1 METEKPIRLTEN
13 LNRLLKKE
21 RRSTSSI
28 AKELG
33 INKSTL
39 HNWKNGVLPQSLIAL
54 IKVAKYFHM
63 EIPELI
69 FDKNKHQVL
78 HQVSLEEK
86 YEIVIRKID
95 SKKGKLDD

>member
-1 METEKPIRLTEN
+1 MDTEKPIRFTEN
-13 LNRLLKKE
+13 FNKLLKQEKK
-21 RRSTSSI
+21 STASL

-39 HNWKNGVLPQSLIAL
+39 HNWKNGVLPQSLTAL
-54 IKVAKYFHM
+54 IKLARHFHI
-63 EIPELI
+63 EISDLV
-69 FDKNKHQVL
+69 FDKYKNQVL

-95 SKKGKLDD
+95 AKKGRPDD

>member
-1 METEKPIRLTEN
+1 MENEKSIRLTEN

-21 RRSTSSI
+21 RRSTSAI

-54 IKVAKYFHM
+54 IKVAKYFQL
-63 EIPELI
+63 EIPDLI
-69 FDKNKHQVL
+69 FEKNRHQVL

-86 YEIVIRKID
+86 YEIVIRKIE